1 MIKELIFKIE
11 EYENNPK
18 LQEIFLIRFID
29 NFVYKNRWFVGGN
42 FVLYDIENKTDMNVM
57 KQKLLTYLK
66 RQKTFKIKKV
76 VFQKFDETIDDF
88 VDIEEIE
95 LDNNN

>member
-1 MIKELIFKIE
+1 M
-11 EYENNPK
+11 
-18 LQEIFLIRFID
+18 
-29 NFVYKNRWFVGGN
+29 
-42 FVLYDIENKTDMNVM
+42 LYDIENKTDMNVM

-88 VDIEEIE
+88 VDIEEID
-95 LDNNN
+95 LNNYN